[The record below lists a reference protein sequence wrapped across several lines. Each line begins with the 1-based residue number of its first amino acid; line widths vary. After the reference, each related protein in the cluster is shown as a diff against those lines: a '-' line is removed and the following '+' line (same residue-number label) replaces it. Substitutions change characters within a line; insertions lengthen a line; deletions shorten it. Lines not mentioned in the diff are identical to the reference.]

1 MSMDLLSCEWDAAQF
16 LIFSGNVFAPLIYYS
31 HLAPLIISVL
41 IGLAVLINNSRALVN
56 RTLFVIMAA
65 FAVWVYFDLILLAS
79 EKPEYIM
86 FFWSALA
93 PIELLIYAAAWYLI
107 TLFAR
112 GGNEPSN
119 REKVIAVLTFLP
131 VFLLAHTSYNLLG
144 YDYTN
149 CDRAAIEGPLWQ
161 YIYFVELFYIL
172 WIARLTFAAYRTIQG
187 KSERTQLLS
196 VGIGIIVFLTMFT
209 AGNITLILSLDWSYE
224 QYKLFGMP
232 ILAAFIAYS
241 TIRFKTFNLKII
253 TAQALVIAVSI
264 LVFSLLFVRTIQNV
278 RVITVLTFILVCV
291 LGYILIRN
299 VRKEIQLRELIQ
311 RQEQELEVVNKQQ
324 ENLLH
329 FISHEIKGYLT
340 KSEAGFAAI
349 TEGDY
354 GAISEQLKTMSQAAL
369 ADVRKGVRTVMEILD
384 SSNMKKGTVGYK
396 MQTFDFRNAVKE
408 IVAHLKRDADKKGL
422 TMDIHISREGE
433 YRVSGDEVKLRQHVI
448 RNLVDNAI
456 KYTPSVNGGDA
467 PADMSRRRGRG
478 EESDLK
484 TLSAVSAITDEVE
497 KRPSPPSTTGYTPK
511 GHIEVHLSDGPSTK
525 LGVNKIRFSVKDNGV
540 GITPLDMKNLFTE
553 GGHGKDS
560 IKINVHSTGYGLF
573 IAKQVVDT
581 HGGKIWA
588 ESEGEGKGARFV
600 VELPA
605 L

>member
-65 FAVWVYFDLILLAS
+65 FAVWVYFDLILWAS

-149 CDRAAIEGPLWQ
+149 CARAAIEGPLWQ

-209 AGNITLILSLDWSYE
+209 AGNITLILSPDWSYE

-253 TAQALVIAVSI
+253 TAQALVIAGSI

-278 RVITVLTFILVCV
+278 
-291 LGYILIRN
+291 
-299 VRKEIQLRELIQ
+299 
-311 RQEQELEVVNKQQ
+311 
-324 ENLLH
+324 
-329 FISHEIKGYLT
+329 
-340 KSEAGFAAI
+340 
-349 TEGDY
+349 
-354 GAISEQLKTMSQAAL
+354 
-369 ADVRKGVRTVMEILD
+369 
-384 SSNMKKGTVGYK
+384 
-396 MQTFDFRNAVKE
+396 
-408 IVAHLKRDADKKGL
+408 
-422 TMDIHISREGE
+422 
-433 YRVSGDEVKLRQHVI
+433 
-448 RNLVDNAI
+448 
-456 KYTPSVNGGDA
+456 
-467 PADMSRRRGRG
+467 
-478 EESDLK
+478 
-484 TLSAVSAITDEVE
+484 
-497 KRPSPPSTTGYTPK
+497 
-511 GHIEVHLSDGPSTK
+511 
-525 LGVNKIRFSVKDNGV
+525 
-540 GITPLDMKNLFTE
+540 
-553 GGHGKDS
+553 
-560 IKINVHSTGYGLF
+560 
-573 IAKQVVDT
+573 
-581 HGGKIWA
+581 
-588 ESEGEGKGARFV
+588 
-600 VELPA
+600 
-605 L
+605 

>member
-1 MSMDLLSCEWDAAQF
+1 MDPLSCEWDAAQF

-31 HLAPLIISVL
+31 HLAPLVVSVL
-41 IGLAVLINNSRALVN
+41 IGLAALINNPRALVN

-65 FAVWVYFDLILLAS
+65 FAVWVYFDLILWAS

-107 TLFAR
+107 ALFAR
-112 GGNEPSN
+112 NGNEPSG
-119 REKVIAVLTFLP
+119 REKLVAALTFLP

-172 WIARLTFAAYRTIQG
+172 WIARITFAAYRTIRD
-187 KSERTQLLS
+187 KSERAQLLS
-196 VGIGIIVFLTMFT
+196 VGIGIIVFLAMFT
-209 AGNITLILSLDWSYE
+209 VGNITLIFSLDWSYE

-232 ILAAFIAYS
+232 ILAAFMTYS
-241 TIRFKTFNLKII
+241 AIEFKTFNLKVI

-278 RVITVLTFILVCV
+278 RVITILTFILVCV

-299 VRKEIQLRELIQ
+299 VRKEVEQREIIQK
-311 RQEQELEVVNKQQ
+311 QEQELEVVNKQQ

-354 GAISEQLKTMSQAAL
+354 GAISEHLRAMSQAAL
-369 ADVRKGVRTVMEILD
+369 TDVRKGVRTVMEILD
-384 SSNMKKGTVGYK
+384 SANMKKGTVGYK
-396 MQTFDFRNAVKE
+396 MQTFDFRNAVQE

-433 YRVSGDEVKLRQHVI
+433 YRLTGDEVKLRQHVI

-456 KYTPSVNGGDA
+456 KYTP
-467 PADMSRRRGRG
+467 
-478 EESDLK
+478 
-484 TLSAVSAITDEVE
+484 
-497 KRPSPPSTTGYTPK
+497 K
-511 GHIEVHLSDGPSTK
+511 GHIEVHLSDGD
-525 LGVNKIRFSVKDNGV
+525 GKIHFSVKDNGV
-540 GITPLDMKNLFTE
+540 GITPEDKKNLFTE

-573 IAKQVVDT
+573 IAKQVIT
-581 HGGKIWA
+581 AHGGKIWA
-588 ESEGEGKGARFV
+588 ESEGEGKGANFV